1 MTEKDSTSGSI
12 RAVERAFTLLDALA
26 RSERPLTLTE
36 LSVRTDM
43 SKATVLR
50 FLATLEQWCLIQKV
64 HTGYHLDVGTLPL
77 AYAFL
82 MKDSLTTTA
91 LPVLQRVALST
102 QETVTLYV
110 RAGMERVVVQRVE
123 GRTPFAHTLPVGQR
137 LPLLLGAPGLVLASA
152 MQPAD
157 RYALMEHHPEVVLA
171 NGQHLDRPALE
182 ARLDHVRQQGYAVSR
197 SERVNQIFAV
207 AAPVMA
213 SDQTVKAAVAITAHE
228 KRVSDEQAETLI
240 EEVIRAAQTI
250 GVVSGAWSTDN
261 QTSSPST
268 EPAPRSRARQRRS

>member
-1 MTEKDSTSGSI
+1 MVEKDPSSGSI
-12 RAVERAFTLLDALA
+12 RSVERAFTLLDVLA

-50 FLATLEQWCLIQKV
+50 FLAALEQWSLTQKV
-64 HTGYHLDVGTLPL
+64 QTAYQLNVGTLPL

-82 MKDSLTTTA
+82 MNDSLNRAA

-137 LPLLLGAPGLVLASA
+137 LPLLLGAPGLVLAAA
-152 MQPAD
+152 MQAAD
-157 RYALMEHHPEVVLA
+157 RYALLELHPEVVLA
-171 NGQHLDRPALE
+171 SGQRLDRPALE
-182 ARLDHVRQQGYAVSR
+182 ARLDQVRQQGYAISR
-197 SERVNQIFAV
+197 SERLQQIFSV

-213 SDQTVKAAVAITAHE
+213 ADQTVRAAVAITAHE
-228 KRVSDEQAETLI
+228 KRVPGERGETLV
-240 EEVIRAAQTI
+240 EEVMRAAHTI
-250 GVVSGAWSTDN
+250 GEASGAWSAS
-261 QTSSPST
+261 QPASGAPT
-268 EPAPRSRARQRRS
+268 EPASTRSPRRRQR